1 MRFDQTRDILQFQ
14 VAEYHRAVGRLYQVF
29 AKQEISPRNLL
40 MLEYLID
47 HELRLALAIDDFM
60 AEAPPSALDYWFK
73 RIEIPFPVPAAG
85 ILTDSS
91 RTDLNQL
98 VGTAVHYKTA
108 LIEFYDH
115 LLQQCD
121 AEETAKLFQAI
132 RDQEDKGMKRFIRHA
147 QGLEDL

>member
-1 MRFDQTRDILQFQ
+1 MRYDQTRDILQHQ
-14 VAEYHRAVGRLYQVF
+14 VAEYHRAVSHLYQTF
-29 AKQEISPRNLL
+29 AKQDITPRNLL

-47 HELRLALAIDDFM
+47 QELHLALAIHDFM

-73 RIEIPFPVPAAG
+73 RIEIPFPVPAAEN
-85 ILTDSS
+85 LTDRC
-91 RTDLNQL
+91 RTDLDQL
-98 VGTAVHYKTA
+98 VGAAIHFKTA

-121 AEETAKLFQAI
+121 EEETANLFQTL
-132 RDQEDKGMKRFIRHA
+132 RDQEEKGMKRFIRHA